1 MSHHHSLD
9 QGFPALEDTQS
20 VDDEEVLRT
29 QTTADR
35 PFIKQEVG
43 PFDI

>member
-9 QGFPALEDTQS
+9 EGFPTLEDTQ
-20 VDDEEVLRT
+20 DIADEEALRT

-43 PFDI
+43 SFDI